1 VTLLD
6 GRHTYA
12 GDDSRILPDIG
23 AANFQQHMFKIC
35 NHPTNSEIIGRSQTA
50 GTPCATVK
58 LLARTDTY
66 QQYGN
71 AKTVFNTSGCMQ
83 IIGRHEYLAYTELIQ
98 NST

>member
-1 VTLLD
+1 MSQVTLLD

-12 GDDSRILPDIG
+12 GDDSCTLPDIG
-23 AANFQQHMFKIC
+23 AANFQQHMFIIC

-58 LLARTDTY
+58 LLARTD
-66 QQYGN
+66 GN

-83 IIGRHEYLAYTELIQ
+83 IIGRHEYLANIELIK